1 MQIEI
6 NIEDYITEEEKKEMV
21 LNAYRNA
28 IYEKMGYMKEDEFLA
43 NVGYEIIFKAVD
55 EMLGEDSR
63 KTIEENVKQLIGNFS
78 TFEVFRSSEYGK
90 QSKGYLKIEEAVESN
105 RELINKRVKSLIT
118 EMSDESFKYK
128 IEDMLN
134 EEIHKAI
141 FGEEEYL

>member
-21 LNAYRNA
+21 VSAYQNA
-28 IYEKMGYMKEDEFLA
+28 IYEKMKYMKEDVFLA
-43 NVGYEIIFKAVD
+43 NVGYEVIFKAVD

-63 KTIEENVKQLIGNFS
+63 KVIEEKVKELIGNFS
-78 TFEVFRSSEYGK
+78 SFEVFRSSDYGK
-90 QSKGYLKIEEAVESN
+90 PSKGYLMIEEAVESN

-118 EMSDESFKYK
+118 EMSDEAFKYK
-128 IEDMLN
+128 IKDMLN

-141 FGEEEYL
+141 FGEEE

>member
-21 LNAYRNA
+21 VSAYQNA
-28 IYEKMGYMKEDEFLA
+28 IYEKMKYMKEDVFLA
-43 NVGYEIIFKAVD
+43 NVGYEVIFKAVD

-63 KTIEENVKQLIGNFS
+63 KVIEEKVKELIGNFS
-78 TFEVFRSSEYGK
+78 SFEVFRSSDYGK
-90 QSKGYLKIEEAVESN
+90 PSNGYLMIEEAVESN

-141 FGEEEYL
+141 FGEEE

>member
-43 NVGYEIIFKAVD
+43 NVGYGVIFKAVD

-63 KTIEENVKQLIGNFS
+63 KIIEEKVKELIGNFS
-78 TFEVFRSSEYGK
+78 SFEVFRSSDYGK
-90 QSKGYLKIEEAVESN
+90 PSKGYLMIEEAVESN

>member
-43 NVGYEIIFKAVD
+43 NVGYEVIFKAVD

-63 KTIEENVKQLIGNFS
+63 KIIEEKVKELIGNFS
-78 TFEVFRSSEYGK
+78 SFEVFRSSDYGK
-90 QSKGYLKIEEAVESN
+90 PSKGYLMIEEAVESN
-105 RELINKRVKSLIT
+105 RGLINKRVKSLIT

-141 FGEEEYL
+141 FSEEEYL

>member
-43 NVGYEIIFKAVD
+43 NVGYEVIFKAVD

-63 KTIEENVKQLIGNFS
+63 KIIEEKVKELIGNFS
-78 TFEVFRSSEYGK
+78 SFEVFRSSDYGK
-90 QSKGYLKIEEAVESN
+90 PSKGYLMIEEAAESN

>member
-21 LNAYRNA
+21 VSAYQNA
-28 IYEKMGYMKEDEFLA
+28 IYEKMKYMKEDVFLA
-43 NVGYEIIFKAVD
+43 NVGYEVVFKAVD

-63 KTIEENVKQLIGNFS
+63 KVIEEKVKELIGNFS
-78 TFEVFRSSEYGK
+78 SFEVFRSSDYGK
-90 QSKGYLKIEEAVESN
+90 PSKGYLMIEEAVESN

-141 FGEEEYL
+141 FGEEE

>member
-28 IYEKMGYMKEDEFLA
+28 IYEKIGYMKEDEFLA
-43 NVGYEIIFKAVD
+43 NVGYEVIFKAVD

-63 KTIEENVKQLIGNFS
+63 KVIEEKVKELIGNFS
-78 TFEVFRSSEYGK
+78 PFEVFRSSDYGK
-90 QSKGYLKIEEAVESN
+90 PSKGYLMIEEAVESN
-105 RELINKRVKSLIT
+105 RKLINKRVKSLIT

>member
-21 LNAYRNA
+21 LNAYQNA
-28 IYEKMGYMKEDEFLA
+28 IYEKMRYMKEDEFLA
-43 NVGYEIIFKAVD
+43 NVGYEVIFKAVD
-55 EMLGEDSR
+55 EMLGEDR
-63 KTIEENVKQLIGNFS
+63 KIIEEKVKELIGNFS
-78 TFEVFRSSEYGK
+78 SFDVFRDRNYGK
-90 QSKGYLKIEEAVESN
+90 PSKGYLMIEEAVESN

-141 FGEEEYL
+141 FGEEE

>member
-43 NVGYEIIFKAVD
+43 NVGYEVIFKAVD

-63 KTIEENVKQLIGNFS
+63 KIIEEKVKELIGNFS
-78 TFEVFRSSEYGK
+78 SFEVFRSSDYGNP
-90 QSKGYLKIEEAVESN
+90 SKGYLMIEEAVESN

-118 EMSDESFKYK
+118 EMSDKSFKYK